1 MTVQIKHFG
10 RTAAILSIAA
20 LGLTACGQA
29 NNTSDSSNN
38 GSDNG
43 DAKQVS
49 GTLSGAGASSQ
60 ESAIGAWTAGL
71 KETQKDL
78 NVQYNPAGSGAGRKA
93 FLSGQASFAGS
104 DASLKEEELADAEKM
119 CGPEGAINIP
129 AYISPIA
136 IVVNLEGVDKINLDA
151 ETLAKIFAEKITTW
165 NDPAI
170 AALNEGVDLPDT
182 KIIPVHRA
190 DKSGTTDNFTDYLAE
205 NAKDAWPA
213 GNVEEWPSDLGGEA
227 AQGTSALVGVV
238 QKSNGAIGYADKS
251 AAGDLTL
258 ANIKVGENFQA
269 PEEDAAAK
277 TVEISDRLEGK
288 NENDMAVRINRTS
301 TEEGTY
307 PLVLVSYHIYCSSYK
322 EQSTVDMIQ
331 AWGHYVVSEEGQKA
345 ANAAAGSAP
354 MTEAM
359 RNDAAK
365 AIDSIKVAE

>member
-190 DKSGTTDNFTDYLAE
+190 DT
-205 NAKDAWPA
+205 
-213 GNVEEWPSDLGGEA
+213 
-227 AQGTSALVGVV
+227 
-238 QKSNGAIGYADKS
+238 
-251 AAGDLTL
+251 
-258 ANIKVGENFQA
+258 
-269 PEEDAAAK
+269 
-277 TVEISDRLEGK
+277 
-288 NENDMAVRINRTS
+288 
-301 TEEGTY
+301 
-307 PLVLVSYHIYCSSYK
+307 VSYTHL
-322 EQSTVDMIQ
+322 
-331 AWGHYVVSEEGQKA
+331 
-345 ANAAAGSAP
+345 
-354 MTEAM
+354 
-359 RNDAAK
+359 
-365 AIDSIKVAE
+365 

>member
-29 NNTSDSSNN
+29 NNTSESSNN

-71 KETQKDL
+71 QESQSKL

-104 DASLKEEELADAEKM
+104 DAALKEDEVADAEKI

-136 IVVNLEGVDKINLDA
+136 IVVNLEGVDEINLDA
-151 ETLAKIFAEKITTW
+151 ETLAKIFAEKITKW

-238 QKSNGAIGYADKS
+238 QKNNGAIGYADKS

-258 ANIKVGENFQA
+258 AKIKVGENFQA
-269 PEEDAAAK
+269 PEEEAAAK
-277 TVEISDRLEGK
+277 SVEISERLEGK

-322 EQSTVDMIQ
+322 DQSTVDMIQ
-331 AWGHYVVSEEGQKA
+331 AWGHYVVSEDGQKA

-354 MTEAM
+354 MTETM
-359 RNDAAK
+359 RENAAK